1 MRAKRVLT
9 DRQSA
14 LPALA
19 EAFREHGYD
28 GASLAVLTQ
37 ATGLGKGSLYNFFP
51 GGKEEMMAAVLDD
64 IDRWFTEAIFRPLE
78 DTTDPAT
85 AIAAMFDVVSTYFLS
100 GRRVCVIG
108 SLGLNAAG
116 EVFAAR
122 VRQYFARWIGA
133 VARCL
138 ERGGVPPA
146 LAMELAEEAVSGIQ
160 GAIVL
165 TRALGD
171 EAAFR
176 RVVDRLRSSLLAAL
190 DRGG

>member
-9 DRQSA
+9 DRESA

-28 GASLAVLTQ
+28 GASLAVLSK

-64 IDRWFTEAIFRPLE
+64 IDRWFADAIFRPLE
-78 DTTDPAT
+78 DISSPAK
-85 AIAAMFDVVSTYFLS
+85 AIGSMFDVVSAYFQS
-100 GRRVCVIG
+100 GRRVCIIG

-138 ERGGVPPA
+138 ERGSVPPG
-146 LAMELAEEAVSGIQ
+146 LAVERAEEAVSGIQ

-171 EAAFR
+171 EAAFAR
-176 RVVDRLRSSLLAAL
+176 GVDRLRSSLLDAL
-190 DRGG
+190 DRSG

>member
-1 MRAKRVLT
+1 VRARRALT

-28 GASLAVLTQ
+28 GASLAVLSQ

-51 GGKEEMMAAVLDD
+51 GGKEEMMAAVLDA

-78 DTTDPAT
+78 DTADPAT

-146 LAMELAEEAVSGIQ
+146 LAFELAEEAVSGIQ

-171 EAAFR
+171 EAAFG

>member
-1 MRAKRVLT
+1 MAKRVLT
-9 DRQSA
+9 DRDSA

-19 EAFREHGYD
+19 EAFREHGYE
-28 GASLAVLTQ
+28 GATLAVLSN

-78 DTTDPAT
+78 EVSDPAQ
-85 AIAAMFDVVSTYFLS
+85 AISSMFDVVSDYFLS
-100 GRRVCVIG
+100 GRRVCVVG

-116 EVFAAR
+116 EVFSAR
-122 VRQYFARWIGA
+122 VRQYFARWIAA

-138 ERGGVPPA
+138 ARGGVTA
-146 LAMELAEEAVSGIQ
+146 SRATSLAEEAVSGIQ

-165 TRALGD
+165 TRALGE

-176 RVVDRLRSSLLAAL
+176 RVIDRLRSSLLGAL
-190 DRGG
+190 GREV

>member
-1 MRAKRVLT
+1 MRPRRALT
-9 DRQSA
+9 DRARA

-28 GASLAVLTQ
+28 GASLAVLSK

-64 IDRWFTEAIFRPLE
+64 IDQWFADTIFRPLE
-78 DTTDPAT
+78 EGTDPAQ

-100 GRRVCVIG
+100 GKRVCVVG
-108 SLGLNAAG
+108 SLGLNASG
-116 EVFAAR
+116 ELFANR
-122 VRQYFARWIGA
+122 VRQYFARWILALAG
-133 VARCL
+133 CL
-138 ERGGVPPA
+138 EKGGVA
-146 LAMELAEEAVSGIQ
+146 HIQASELAEEAVSGVQ

-165 TRALGD
+165 TRALNE

-176 RVVDRLRSSLLAAL
+176 RIIARLQSLLL
-190 DRGG
+190 DAINHKG